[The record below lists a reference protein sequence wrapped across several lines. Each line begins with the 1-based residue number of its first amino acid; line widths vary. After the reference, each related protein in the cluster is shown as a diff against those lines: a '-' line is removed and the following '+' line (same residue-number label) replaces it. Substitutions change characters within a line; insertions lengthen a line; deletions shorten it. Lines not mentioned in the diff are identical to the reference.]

1 MYIEEEKKYVADAM
15 TKYGGN
21 FFSKI
26 GEALYHADTIN
37 ALKLKFIFQEEWE
50 DNLKKG
56 KIEQEEIEKCKKE
69 EPFIKITNK
78 KLYDE
83 INTCFDKIVK
93 SKEIEIIKSYKKYLG
108 SYPKLS
114 KSDEI
119 ENIKTIDDV
128 DKDFVLNYMTE
139 ELLKGIEN
147 IKEKK

>member
-56 KIEQEEIEKCKKE
+56 KIE
-69 EPFIKITNK
+69 
-78 KLYDE
+78 
-83 INTCFDKIVK
+83 
-93 SKEIEIIKSYKKYLG
+93 
-108 SYPKLS
+108 
-114 KSDEI
+114 
-119 ENIKTIDDV
+119 
-128 DKDFVLNYMTE
+128 
-139 ELLKGIEN
+139 
-147 IKEKK
+147 